1 MDENKALVIAI
12 IDRMKTVLGVRM
24 DKEVSEKLDSSRSQ
38 VSVWK
43 TRGVIPFAE
52 CMQLAVRYNVSL
64 DWLILGR
71 GQPHITEPV
80 FDEHHGSNLS
90 ELLYWDK
97 PGAMTEHNVDG
108 QSWFIPV
115 EWLERE
121 GLKAGDLIA
130 VRCDSDV
137 MAPTFSNG
145 QTVLVNMQSDKAAD
159 GVYLVQFGGRS
170 HFRRIQHLSDG
181 SLRVS
186 CDNPAYAPEVV
197 PAADRDQ
204 IKIQGYCYA
213 LVAPVL

>member
-52 CMQLAVRYNVSL
+52 CMQLAVSHNISL

-71 GQPHITEPV
+71 GQPHVTEPV

-90 ELLYWDK
+90 EIRYW
-97 PGAMTEHNVDG
+97 PSQSAGGGIDG
-108 QSWFIPV
+108 QSWFVPV

-121 GLKAGDLIA
+121 GLVPGDLVA
-130 VRCDSDV
+130 VRVAGDV
-137 MAPTFSNG
+137 MAPTLPEG
-145 QTVLVNMQSDKAAD
+145 QVVLVNLHDESQVD
-159 GVYLVQFGGRS
+159 GVYLVEYSSGAQ
-170 HFRRIQHLSDG
+170 FRRVQHLLDG
-181 SLRVS
+181 SLRLS
-186 CDNPAYAPEVV
+186 CDNPAYAPEIVA
-197 PAADRDQ
+197 PADQ
-204 IKIQGYCYA
+204 ERIKIRGYCHA
-213 LVAPVL
+213 LVAPVR